1 MKSWFLFTLLLLP
14 SLSWAAKIQCQAGKY
29 RLHLEQKNEDVV
41 LTFFDAQG
49 KVAIKGIVEVT
60 AQDQGLHALHAPS
73 NLEITIDDLR
83 EKTMTGILNLND
95 PDARELSKIDMTC
108 VRKK

>member
-1 MKSWFLFTLLLLP
+1 MKSWALLTLLLLP

-29 RLHLEQKNEDVV
+29 RLSLEQKNADVV

-49 KVAIKGIVEVT
+49 KVAIKEAVEVT
-60 AQDQGLHALHAPS
+60 SQGHGLHALHAPT

-83 EKTMTGILNLND
+83 EKRMTGILDLND
-95 PDARELSKIDMTC
+95 PDARELSKIDMIC